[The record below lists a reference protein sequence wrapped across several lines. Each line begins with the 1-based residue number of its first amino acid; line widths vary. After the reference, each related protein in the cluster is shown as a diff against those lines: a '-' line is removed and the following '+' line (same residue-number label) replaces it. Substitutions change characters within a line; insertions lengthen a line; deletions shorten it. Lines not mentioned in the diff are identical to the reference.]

1 MNRPLTIT
9 LLLAAGLATAQEQAA
24 EKKIYKWVDK
34 DGKVQISDQLPP
46 EAVTHNRKEYS
57 ADSGRLKKEI
67 TPLNAQQQ
75 ALADKRAREQ
85 ALALERAQQARRIEQ
100 GMLVNYQTEADLQ
113 RFFDDRTDLLN
124 ETVIS
129 LGASIQSRRA
139 QIIRVLNEL
148 SDAELQGTQPPKDK
162 SAWLKT
168 SHQELNTLHQQM
180 KEMDAHLKSLQA
192 EFDAILKKYRE
203 MKAAQAADAVTAP

>member
-1 MNRPLTIT
+1 MNRSLATV
-9 LLLAAGLATAQEQAA
+9 LLLAAGFAAAQEQAA

-46 EAVTHNRKEYS
+46 EAVTQARKEY
-57 ADSGRLKKEI
+57 AESGRLKKEI
-67 TPLNAQQQ
+67 TPLSPEQQ
-75 ALADKRAREQ
+75 ALADKLAHEQ

-100 GMLVNYQTEADLQ
+100 GMLVNYATEADLQ

-129 LGASIQSRRA
+129 LGARIQSRRA

-148 SDAELQGTQPPKDK
+148 SDAELQGKQPPNGK
-162 SAWLKT
+162 SAWLKS
-168 SHQELNTLHQQM
+168 SHQELNALHRQM
-180 KEMDAHLKSLQA
+180 REMDMHLKSLQA
-192 EFDAILKKYRE
+192 EFKAILEKYRA
-203 MKAAQAADAVTAP
+203 MKAEQAAAATP